1 MPTLNQLAKYESLYM
16 TVSHIINHCE
26 EERESTGC
34 AGCVFLRFC
43 ETIADG
49 EIVPLSTIAEN
60 MMLIDISE
68 RLAAERRTNKT
79 WDELRRD
86 KE

>member
-1 MPTLNQLAKYESLYM
+1 MSNIDQIIKYQSLSVII
-16 TVSHIINHCE
+16 TSIINHCE
-26 EERESTGC
+26 GERKTTGC

-68 RLAAERRTNKT
+68 RLAAEKRIYF
-79 WDELRRD
+79 DELRRD

>member
-1 MPTLNQLAKYESLYM
+1 MSNIDQIIKHESLYV
-16 TVSHIINHCE
+16 TVMHIISHCKG
-26 EERESTGC
+26 ERKTTGC

-68 RLAAERRTNKT
+68 RLAAERRIYR
-79 WDELRRD
+79 DGLRRD

>member
-1 MPTLNQLAKYESLYM
+1 MSNFEQLAKYESLYM
-16 TVSHIINHCE
+16 TIVHIINHCKD
-26 EERESTGC
+26 ERESTGC
-34 AGCVFLRFC
+34 ADCVFLRFC

-86 KE
+86 

>member
-1 MPTLNQLAKYESLYM
+1 MPNLNQLAKYESLYM
-16 TVSHIINHCE
+16 TVWHIITHCK

-34 AGCVFLRFC
+34 AECVFLQFC
-43 ETIADG
+43 ETIANG
-49 EIVPLSTIAEN
+49 EIVPLSTIAES
-60 MMLIDISE
+60 MMLIEISE

-79 WDELRRD
+79 WAELRRD